1 MSDVLFRTATP
12 DDVEALDALIRAH
25 QAEGHLLPRAADEIR
40 ARVHQFV
47 VCDVQ
52 GHIKACAELARLSP
66 RMAEIRSLVVADDF
80 RRVGVAT
87 RLVDELRRRAKAA
100 GFQSL
105 CAFTHDARV
114 FIRHNFSIVP
124 HLWIPEKLIKDCQ
137 GCSLFQRC
145 GQYAMLLPLIEVP
158 QYGASTERPRQVAVA

>member
-12 DDVEALDALIRAH
+12 EDVEALDTLIRTH
-25 QAEGHLLPRAADEIR
+25 QVEGHLLPRAADEIR
-40 ARVHQFV
+40 ARVEHFV
-47 VCDVQ
+47 VCDVR
-52 GHIKACAELARLSP
+52 GEIKACAELARLSP

-124 HLWIPEKLIKDCQ
+124 HVWIPEKLIKDCQ

-158 QYGASTERPRQVAVA
+158 QYGVSTERPRRVAVA